1 MSTGDRVTP
10 RWEQIRSARAGCAE
24 PLNTTTSFTSR
35 PSLTRL
41 ACVRRLSD
49 RSGSRVPGDP
59 AGELRAS
66 GTADPSGPGKAH
78 EAVPDARVV
87 GVLHLDAGRSER
99 LGIGRPLVAERVEV
113 GRLDERRGQSTEI
126 LRVQR

>member
-49 RSGSRVPGDP
+49 RPGSRVAGDP
-59 AGELRAS
+59 VDELGPR
-66 GTADPSGPGKAH
+66 GPADPRGPREAH
-78 EAVPDARVV
+78 EAVRDAGVVRVSHVDAR
-87 GVLHLDAGRSER
+87 LAQR
-99 LGIGRPLVAERVEV
+99 LGV
-113 GRLDERRGQSTEI
+113 GRALVPER
-126 LRVQR
+126 